1 MPTLEEQNKTHYGAS
16 NGDSPPDPPSR
27 NSSNSSIANNGVVD
41 TNTTNTSAASI
52 PSTSKPPLPTTTTN
66 SPENNLATA
75 GNTTQSNDDGKLII
89 NHEHS
94 DSLVHLLPTNLLDDS
109 PTMSEADPE
118 EESPQLAADNTNEN
132 GSENNMRDSINNKE
146 ELAGESIDFDD
157 DMVAAINNSSPPLP
171 TEEEEGEITS
181 LSLSPGHDTV
191 LQYSPTRTSDMMNTS
206 YDVALQNGRVSP
218 DVSKLQHPLH
228 QKQPT
233 GTHITEKQL
242 ALACAANEKQANN
255 NQMTT
260 LLDVLQEQ
268 RQQHTPSPENHAN
281 SRHTGQQQLQQVKLS
296 PIPSENTTPSS
307 AIRYLPTQTPAN
319 TPLHQP
325 QIPQHQVQS
334 LHPGRRS
341 ITLRLLEEI
350 PPNRPRLGSGG
361 GRMSSPLLSSIT
373 NTPFKSLRRFRS
385 LSLTSSGFVNAT
397 TTASSSGDSLDGMGD
412 TTATDISEVDRG
424 TIVVS
429 WYEGTTSSE
438 MTEHVFNCVLRKL
451 NSSDSSSISSVPV
464 GGTKK
469 KGGKIKLED
478 VRLLDDQEG
487 MFLCV
492 LCISYVHIMFNVYMH
507 VLLLLLTTHLIFTF
521 LQQ

>member
-1 MPTLEEQNKTHYGAS
+1 MPTLEEQNNLHDGAS
-16 NGDSPPDPPSR
+16 NGDSNLPDPPSR
-27 NSSNSSIANNGVVD
+27 NSSNSSIVNNGIVE
-41 TNTTNTSAASI
+41 TNTTTSPSSSI
-52 PSTSKPPLPTTTTN
+52 PSTSKPPLPTTTTTN
-66 SPENNLATA
+66 SPENNIATA
-75 GNTTQSNDDGKLII
+75 GNTQNVNDDGKLII

-118 EESPQLAADNTNEN
+118 EESPLLAANTSENNE
-132 GSENNMRDSINNKE
+132 SENNNMRDSINNKE

-157 DMVAAINNSSPPLP
+157 NIAAAINNSSPPP
-171 TEEEEGEITS
+171 TEEGDTTS
-181 LSLSPGHDTV
+181 LSLSPVHDTV
-191 LQYSPTRTSDMMNTS
+191 LQYSPTRTSPHDMNTS
-206 YDVALQNGRVSP
+206 YDVALQNGKVSP
-218 DVSKLQHPLH
+218 GIDHSKLQHPLH

-233 GTHITEKQL
+233 GTHITEKEL
-242 ALACAANEKQANN
+242 ALACAANEKQASN

-268 RQQHTPSPENHAN
+268 RQQQTPSPENHAN
-281 SRHTGQQQLQQVKLS
+281 SRQQLQQMKLS

-307 AIRYLPTQTPAN
+307 AIRYLSTQTPAN

-385 LSLTSSGFVNAT
+385 LSLTSSGFVNT
-397 TTASSSGDSLDGMGD
+397 TPTTSTSGDSLDGMGD
-412 TTATDISEVDRG
+412 TTTDISEVDRG

-451 NSSDSSSISSVPV
+451 NSSDSSSISSVPI
-464 GGTKK
+464 GGSKK
-469 KGGKIKLED
+469 KGQVGKIKLED

-487 MFLCV
+487 E
-492 LCISYVHIMFNVYMH
+492 
-507 VLLLLLTTHLIFTF
+507 
-521 LQQ
+521 

>member
-1 MPTLEEQNKTHYGAS
+1 MPTLEEQNNLHGAS
-16 NGDSPPDPPSR
+16 NGDSNLPDPPSR
-27 NSSNSSIANNGVVD
+27 NSSNSSIANNGVVE
-41 TNTTNTSAASI
+41 TNTTTASSSSI

-66 SPENNLATA
+66 SPENNMATA
-75 GNTTQSNDDGKLII
+75 GNTAQNNDDGKLII

-118 EESPQLAADNTNEN
+118 EESPLLVVNT
-132 GSENNMRDSINNKE
+132 SENNESENNNVRDSINNKE

-157 DMVAAINNSSPPLP
+157 NIAAAINNSSPPP
-171 TEEEEGEITS
+171 TKEEEGDTTS

-191 LQYSPTRTSDMMNTS
+191 LQYSPTRTSDMMMNTS
-206 YDVALQNGRVSP
+206 YDVALQNGKVSP
-218 DVSKLQHPLH
+218 GIDHSKLQHPLH

-233 GTHITEKQL
+233 GTHITEKEL
-242 ALACAANEKQANN
+242 ALACAANEKQASN

-268 RQQHTPSPENHAN
+268 RQQQTPSPENHVN
-281 SRHTGQQQLQQVKLS
+281 SRQQLQQMKLS

-325 QIPQHQVQS
+325 QIPSQQVQS

-350 PPNRPRLGSGG
+350 PPNRPRLGSG

-397 TTASSSGDSLDGMGD
+397 PTATSTSGDSLDGMGD
-412 TTATDISEVDRG
+412 ATADISEVDRG

-451 NSSDSSSISSVPV
+451 NSSDSSSISSVPI
-464 GGTKK
+464 GGKK
-469 KGGKIKLED
+469 KNGSGKIKLED

-487 MFLCV
+487 EYDNF
-492 LCISYVHIMFNVYMH
+492 VHILCTYHFIMCICQIEISRAH
-507 VLLLLLTTHLIFTF
+507 LTNLYLHCAH
-521 LQQ
+521 

>member
-1 MPTLEEQNKTHYGAS
+1 M
-16 NGDSPPDPPSR
+16 
-27 NSSNSSIANNGVVD
+27 
-41 TNTTNTSAASI
+41 
-52 PSTSKPPLPTTTTN
+52 
-66 SPENNLATA
+66 ATA
-75 GNTTQSNDDGKLII
+75 GNTAQNNDDGKLII

-118 EESPQLAADNTNEN
+118 EESPQLVVNTSEDNE
-132 GSENNMRDSINNKE
+132 SEKNMRDSINNKE

-157 DMVAAINNSSPPLP
+157 DMAAAINNSSPPP
-171 TEEEEGEITS
+171 AEEGDTTS

-218 DVSKLQHPLH
+218 GVDHGKLQHPLH

-233 GTHITEKQL
+233 GTHITEKEL

-281 SRHTGQQQLQQVKLS
+281 SRQQLQQVKLS

-307 AIRYLPTQTPAN
+307 AIRYLSTQTPAN

-361 GRMSSPLLSSIT
+361 RMSSPLLSSIT

-397 TTASSSGDSLDGMGD
+397 PNASTSGDSLDGMAG
-412 TTATDISEVDRG
+412 TTADISEVDRG

-451 NSSDSSSISSVPV
+451 NSSDSSSISSVPI
-464 GGTKK
+464 GGSKK

-487 MFLCV
+487 E
-492 LCISYVHIMFNVYMH
+492 
-507 VLLLLLTTHLIFTF
+507 
-521 LQQ
+521 

>member
-1 MPTLEEQNKTHYGAS
+1 M
-16 NGDSPPDPPSR
+16 
-27 NSSNSSIANNGVVD
+27 
-41 TNTTNTSAASI
+41 
-52 PSTSKPPLPTTTTN
+52 
-66 SPENNLATA
+66 ATA
-75 GNTTQSNDDGKLII
+75 GNTTQNVNDDGKLII

-118 EESPQLAADNTNEN
+118 EESPQLVVNDTSEN
-132 GSENNMRDSINNKE
+132 GSENDNMRDSINNKE

-157 DMVAAINNSSPPLP
+157 NMAAAINNSSPPLP
-171 TEEEEGEITS
+171 TEEEEGETTS

-191 LQYSPTRTSDMMNTS
+191 LQYSPTRTSPPDMNTS

-218 DVSKLQHPLH
+218 GIDHNVSKLQHPLH

-268 RQQHTPSPENHAN
+268 RQQQTPSPENHAN
-281 SRHTGQQQLQQVKLS
+281 SRQQLQQMKLS

-325 QIPQHQVQS
+325 QIPQQQVQS

-350 PPNRPRLGSGG
+350 PPNRPRLGSG

-397 TTASSSGDSLDGMGD
+397 PTANSSGDSLEGMSD
-412 TTATDISEVDRG
+412 TTSTDISEVDRG

-451 NSSDSSSISSVPV
+451 NSSDSSSISSVPI
-464 GGTKK
+464 GGKK
-469 KGGKIKLED
+469 KGGSGKIKLED

-487 MFLCV
+487 E
-492 LCISYVHIMFNVYMH
+492 
-507 VLLLLLTTHLIFTF
+507 
-521 LQQ
+521 

>member
-1 MPTLEEQNKTHYGAS
+1 MPTLEEQNKTHGAS

-27 NSSNSSIANNGVVD
+27 NSSNSSIVNNGVVD
-41 TNTTNTSAASI
+41 TNTTNTSSASI
-52 PSTSKPPLPTTTTN
+52 LPSTSKPPLPTTTTN
-66 SPENNLATA
+66 SPENNIATA
-75 GNTTQSNDDGKLII
+75 GNTTQNNNDGKLII

-132 GSENNMRDSINNKE
+132 NGSENHMRDSINHNKE

-157 DMVAAINNSSPPLP
+157 NMAAAINNSSPPPP
-171 TEEEEGEITS
+171 TEEEGDTTS

-191 LQYSPTRTSDMMNTS
+191 LQYSPTRSSPLDMNTS
-206 YDVALQNGRVSP
+206 YDVALQNGGVSP

-242 ALACAANEKQANN
+242 VLACAANEKQANN

-268 RQQHTPSPENHAN
+268 RQQHTPSPPENN
-281 SRHTGQQQLQQVKLS
+281 TTSRHTGQQQLQQMRLS

-325 QIPQHQVQS
+325 QIPQQQVQS

-350 PPNRPRLGSGG
+350 PPNRPRLGSG

-397 TTASSSGDSLDGMGD
+397 TTAASSSGDRLDGMGD
-412 TTATDISEVDRG
+412 TTTDISEVERG
-424 TIVVS
+424 RIVVS

-451 NSSDSSSISSVPV
+451 NGSDSSTISSVPI
-464 GGTKK
+464 GGSKK

-487 MFLCV
+487 MYDNF
-492 LCISYVHIMFNVYMH
+492 VHILCTYHTCMS
-507 VLLLLLTTHLIFTF
+507 
-521 LQQ
+521 

>member
-1 MPTLEEQNKTHYGAS
+1 MIYYQFTIIIIL
-16 NGDSPPDPPSR
+16 
-27 NSSNSSIANNGVVD
+27 
-41 TNTTNTSAASI
+41 
-52 PSTSKPPLPTTTTN
+52 SK
-66 SPENNLATA
+66 
-75 GNTTQSNDDGKLII
+75 
-89 NHEHS
+89 
-94 DSLVHLLPTNLLDDS
+94 
-109 PTMSEADPE
+109 ADPE
-118 EESPQLAADNTNEN
+118 EESPQLVVNT
-132 GSENNMRDSINNKE
+132 SEDNNMRDSINNNKE
-146 ELAGESIDFDD
+146 ELAGESITFDEG
-157 DMVAAINNSSPPLP
+157 MAATNSSPPP
-171 TEEEEGEITS
+171 NEEGDTTS
-181 LSLSPGHDTV
+181 LSLSPIHDTV
-191 LQYSPTRTSDMMNTS
+191 LQYSPTRTAPHDMNTS

-218 DVSKLQHPLH
+218 GVESSKLQHPLH

-233 GTHITEKQL
+233 GTHITEKEL
-242 ALACAANEKQANN
+242 AMACAANEKQANI

-268 RQQHTPSPENHAN
+268 RQQQTPSPENHAN
-281 SRHTGQQQLQQVKLS
+281 SRHTGQQQLQQMKLS

-325 QIPQHQVQS
+325 QIPQQQVQS

-350 PPNRPRLGSGG
+350 PPNRPRLGSG

-397 TTASSSGDSLDGMGD
+397 PAANSSGDSLDGMSD
-412 TTATDISEVDRG
+412 TATTDISEVDRG
-424 TIVVS
+424 SIVVS

-451 NSSDSSSISSVPV
+451 NSSDSSSISSVHI
-464 GGTKK
+464 GGSKK

-487 MFLCV
+487 AYDNF
-492 LCISYVHIMFNVYMH
+492 VHILCAYEVHMS
-507 VLLLLLTTHLIFTF
+507 
-521 LQQ
+521 